1 MAKAVRFDKYGSI
14 DVLCIADVEI
24 PRPSPGECV
33 VAVRAAGIN
42 PGEAGIRQG
51 RMDAMFPATFPSGE
65 GSDLAGVVSEAGEG
79 VTSFAVAD
87 EVLGWTDRRASH
99 AEYVTVPEDHL
110 VPKPGNLSWEA
121 AGSLFVVG
129 TTAYAAVRAVGAGPG
144 DVVVVSAA
152 AGGVGSIA
160 VQLLKV
166 SGADVIGI
174 ASEPNHAWLTSVGV
188 TPVAY
193 GDGLVE
199 RIRAIAPGGVDAF
212 IDTFGEEYVRLA
224 IELGVE
230 RSRIDTTI
238 AFQFALQAGVKT
250 EGSGAAATA
259 EVLATMADLVASGM
273 VTVPIAA
280 TYPLDQVRAAYTE
293 LEKRHTRGKIV
304 LIP

>member
-1 MAKAVRFDKYGSI
+1 VAEHEDLGIFGDRVHPE
-14 DVLCIADVEI
+14 DVEHFEDA
-24 PRPSPGECV
+24 SEEAVEEGE
-33 VAVRAAGIN
+33 RHG
-42 PGEAGIRQG
+42 GE
-51 RMDAMFPATFPSGE
+51 P
-65 GSDLAGVVSEAGEG
+65 
-79 VTSFAVAD
+79 
-87 EVLGWTDRRASH
+87 RRARSRR
-99 AEYVTVPEDHL
+99 
-110 VPKPGNLSWEA
+110 S
-121 AGSLFVVG
+121 SRVG
-129 TTAYAAVRAVGAGPG
+129 WFLDP
-144 DVVVVSAA
+144 
-152 AGGVGSIA
+152 
-160 VQLLKV
+160 

-174 ASEPNHAWLTSVGV
+174 ASETNHAWLTSVGV
-188 TPVAY
+188 TPVAH

-199 RIRAIAPGGVDAF
+199 RIRALSPGGVNAF

-259 EVLATMADLVASGM
+259 EVLTAMADLVASGM

-280 TYPLDQVRAAYTE
+280 TYPLNQVRAAYAE